1 MTSRSPEPSL
11 GLGGNRLRLVALGV
25 ILVGA
30 ACTAPSTPSGQTPT
44 TAPPRPSTAPGS
56 PTRPAVH
63 PTGPIKPAERSTLR
77 GIVAYSTREGDIW
90 VMNANG
96 TGRRRVTRSGPGFDF
111 DPSLSPNGRS
121 IVFRT
126 SRGRYLRDTR
136 GMGLEGIFVVDVQ
149 TRREH
154 PVHPPRGGLFP
165 SWSPDGRAI
174 AFSTLQRDLNGES
187 IHLVTPA
194 GTNLRDLAE
203 PAFDA
208 AQEGLAWSP
217 DSRRIAYSGHS
228 GDGNWAIWTMNRD
241 GSDRRQLTFPTPVL
255 PRGSG
260 GDQIGAWSPDGK
272 QLVYS
277 SWQSGDFDLFVMNA
291 DGSDVRRLT
300 DWPRGDG
307 AAAWLR
313 SGQIVFSHFS
323 RDEPLPHWYM
333 INPDGTNLRSLPWF
347 YGAGDP
353 LDWVQPR

>member
-1 MTSRSPEPSL
+1 MNSRWPASIGS
-11 GLGGNRLRLVALGV
+11 GWHGLRLVALALIFLMV
-25 ILVGA
+25 
-30 ACTAPSTPSGQTPT
+30 ACNAPSNPGRQSESTTPASPTAP
-44 TAPPRPSTAPGS
+44 AER
-56 PTRPAVH
+56 PTRAI
-63 PTGPIKPAERSTLR
+63 TPAERSTLT

-96 TGRRRVTRSGPGFDF
+96 TGRRQITRSGAGFDF
-111 DPSLSPNGRS
+111 DPQLSPDGRS

-126 SRGRYLRDTR
+126 SRGHYLPDTR
-136 GMGLEGIFVVDVQ
+136 GIGLEGILVVDVR
-149 TRREH
+149 TGREH
-154 PVHPPRGGLFP
+154 PVHPPHGGLFP

-174 AFSTLQRDLNGES
+174 GFSTLQRDLNGES

-203 PAFDA
+203 PAFNA
-208 AQEGLAWSP
+208 VQEGHAWSP

-241 GSDRRQLTFPTPVL
+241 GSNRRQLTFPTLVL

-260 GDQIGAWSPDGK
+260 GDHIGAWSPDGK
-272 QLVYS
+272 QIVYS
-277 SWQSGDFDLFVMNA
+277 SWQSDDFDLFVMNA
-291 DGSDVRRLT
+291 DGSDVRQLT

-307 AAAWLR
+307 AATWLR

-323 RDEPLPHWYM
+323 GDEPLPHWYL
-333 INPDGTNLRSLPWF
+333 INGDGTNLRSLPWF

>member
-1 MTSRSPEPSL
+1 MRRLRKERMRPTIGIACTSVITATFVAAACSTSL
-11 GLGGNRLRLVALGV
+11 GSARRQ
-25 ILVGA
+25 A
-30 ACTAPSTPSGQTPT
+30 AVTP
-44 TAPPRPSTAPGS
+44 
-56 PTRPAVH
+56 VH
-63 PTGPIKPAERSTLR
+63 PTGPIPPAHRGALR
-77 GIVAYSTREGDIW
+77 GRVAYSTRNGDIW

-96 TGRRRVTRSGPGFDF
+96 IGRRRVTRSGRGFDF

-126 SRGRYLRDTR
+126 SRGRYLRDP
-136 GMGLEGIFVVDVQ
+136 GGIGAEGIFVVDVR

-203 PAFDA
+203 PAFNA
-208 AQEGLAWSP
+208 VQEGLAWSP

-241 GSDRRQLTFPTPVL
+241 GSDRRQLTFPTPVV
-255 PRGSG
+255 PPGSG
-260 GDQIGAWSPDGK
+260 GDQIGAWSPDGT

-291 DGSDVRRLT
+291 DGSDVRQLT
-300 DWPRGDG
+300 DWRRGDG
-307 AAAWLR
+307 AAAWL
-313 SGQIVFSHFS
+313 
-323 RDEPLPHWYM
+323 L
-333 INPDGTNLRSLPWF
+333 
-347 YGAGDP
+347 
-353 LDWVQPR
+353 